1 MSRFLDVT
9 GESTYGIA
17 ICARCSRKFK
27 LAELS
32 SDPNSPGLMVCAEDL
47 DDYDPY
53 RLAPRKEDQI
63 VLPFTRPDT
72 PVNTRPAG
80 LIQEAGSEFFIT
92 ENGTGYLD
100 LEI

>member
-1 MSRFLDVT
+1 MMYLDVS
-9 GESTYGIA
+9 GQATYGIA
-17 ICARCSRKFK
+17 ICGRCSRKFL

-32 SDPNSPGLMVCAEDL
+32 PDPNSPGLMVCKEDL

-53 RLAPRKEDQI
+53 RLAPRAPDQI

-72 PVNTRPAG
+72 PINTHPAG
-80 LIQEAGSEFFIT
+80 LIQEAGDLFIVT
-92 ENGTGYLD
+92 EDGDEY

>member
-1 MSRFLDVT
+1 MIYLDVS
-9 GESTYGIA
+9 GQATYGIE
-17 ICARCSRKFK
+17 ISERCSRKFM

-32 SDPNSPGLMVCAEDL
+32 PDPNSPWLMVCKADL

-53 RLAPRKEDQI
+53 RLAPRAPDQI

-72 PVNTRPAG
+72 PINTHPAG
-80 LIQEAGSEFFIT
+80 LIQEAGDLFIVT
-92 ENGTGYLD
+92 EDGDEY